1 MRSQG
6 SGAVLRNAAFLRAM
20 GDEAREVETNVLMGT
35 TDAAYT
41 LWENGRNRYAV
52 TLGRNAVPIVGI
64 VRQTADDFWIIQR
77 AGKILPALHR
87 TADDAAK
94 ALVELVNAEGII

>member
-1 MRSQG
+1 
-6 SGAVLRNAAFLRAM
+6 M
-20 GDEAREVETNVLMGT
+20 GEEAQEGETNILMS
-35 TDAAYT
+35 AAYT

-64 VRQTADDFWIIQR
+64 VRQTADELWTIQR
-77 AGKILPALHR
+77 AGKTSLHR

-94 ALVELVNAEGII
+94 ALVELVNAERV